1 MTSPSIT
8 PSLINKCDHQAFINK
23 CDHRAFINKCDH
35 RAFKNKCDLTGPW
48 LITPRYAVIGARG
61 DAHHD
66 PRVVAGLWE
75 GGGGGLIIPTHTPG
89 GPASLLSST
98 PVVLHPC

>member
-8 PSLINKCDHQAFINK
+8 PSLINKCDHQ
-23 CDHRAFINKCDH
+23 AFINKCDH

-75 GGGGGLIIPTHTPG
+75 GGGGGLWLWQLG
-89 GPASLLSST
+89 SVSF
-98 PVVLHPC
+98 VLQPLPNLQV